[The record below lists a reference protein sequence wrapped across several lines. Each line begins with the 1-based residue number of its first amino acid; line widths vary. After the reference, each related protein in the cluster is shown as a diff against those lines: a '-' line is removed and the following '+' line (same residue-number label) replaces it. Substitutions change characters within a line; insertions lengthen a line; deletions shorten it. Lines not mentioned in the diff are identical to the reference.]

1 MKSTS
6 LPLVFLVVLLA
17 VSLPGST
24 ADPVGTCPAV
34 DGAIPVYLPD
44 SVSCEVFYECSN
56 GLATGNI
63 CPPNPSG
70 VGNLHWNKSIN
81 VCDYPENAKCSL

>member
-1 MKSTS
+1 MLLKYPVTSSNNTFTMKSTS
-6 LPLVFLVVLLA
+6 LPLVSLVVLLA

-44 SVSCEVFYECSN
+44 SVSCEYV
-56 GLATGNI
+56 
-63 CPPNPSG
+63 
-70 VGNLHWNKSIN
+70 
-81 VCDYPENAKCSL
+81 